1 MNTLQHWVNI
11 EHLKR
16 LKEIKMELH
25 ESVAHTRKEMTI
37 KENEGFRVRVVKHE
51 VISPK
56 GLFSLDI
63 IQESLKD
70 GKVSSSQTY
79 NFFMTKE
86 ELQTLAYGLTA

>member
-1 MNTLQHWVNI
+1 M
-11 EHLKR
+11 K
-16 LKEIKMELH
+16 LH

-37 KENEGFRVRVVKHE
+37 KENEAFRVRLEKHE

-86 ELQTLAYGLTA
+86 ELQTLAQGLLK

>member
-1 MNTLQHWVNI
+1 
-11 EHLKR
+11 
-16 LKEIKMELH
+16 
-25 ESVAHTRKEMTI
+25 
-37 KENEGFRVRVVKHE
+37 

-86 ELQTLAYGLTA
+86 ELQTLAHGLTA

>member
-1 MNTLQHWVNI
+1 M
-11 EHLKR
+11 K
-16 LKEIKMELH
+16 LH

-37 KENEGFRVRVVKHE
+37 KESEGFRVRLEKHE

-70 GKVSSSQTY
+70 GKVSDSQTY

-86 ELQTLAYGLTA
+86 ELQALAYGLTA

>member
-1 MNTLQHWVNI
+1 MRWVSI
-11 EHLKR
+11 EHLKQ
-16 LKEIKMELH
+16 LKEMMMELH

-37 KENEGFRVRVVKHE
+37 KESEGFRVRMVKHE

-56 GLFSLDI
+56 GLFSLDL

-70 GKVSSSQTY
+70 GEVQDTATY

-86 ELQTLAYGLTA
+86 ELQSLAYGLTA

>member
-1 MNTLQHWVNI
+1 M
-11 EHLKR
+11 K
-16 LKEIKMELH
+16 LH
-25 ESVAHTRKEMTI
+25 ESVAHTRKEVTI
-37 KENEGFRVRVVKHE
+37 KENEGFRVRMVKHE

-70 GKVSSSQTY
+70 GEVNDTAVY

-86 ELQTLAYGLTA
+86 ELQALASGLTA